1 MKALTEQMIDQELLA
16 AAGRKAR
23 MQDRPSVALKLVA
36 QERAIMA
43 EAYLRAEIEARATD
57 EAIEA
62 LYQERYVDAEPEDE
76 VRAAHILVESEELA
90 KDLKAQLDGGA
101 DFAAMAAEHGTD
113 GTASRGGDL
122 GWFVHS
128 EMVPEFANAAFAMEP
143 GTIGA
148 PVKTNFGWHLIKLD
162 ERRVRQAP
170 QIEEVQAELLR
181 EMVQQVQVDIV
192 AELREGAAISF
203 ADPQPPEQ
211 SIRDDA
217 MLDSAD

>member
-1 MKALTEQMIDQELLA
+1 
-16 AAGRKAR
+16 

-76 VRAAHILVESEELA
+76 VRAAHILVASEELA
-90 KDLKAQLDGGA
+90 KDLKAQLDGGV
-101 DFAAMAAEHGTD
+101 DFAALAAEHGTD

-122 GWFVHS
+122 GWFVYS
-128 EMVPEFANAAFAMEP
+128 EMAPEFANAAFAMEP
-143 GTIGA
+143 GTIDA

-181 EMVQQVQVDIV
+181 EMVQQVQVDMV
-192 AELREGAAISF
+192 AELREGAVISF